1 MKRKILSIV
10 MVLVLLAGY
19 VPTEHVHASN
29 EEKRCP
35 DCDVYWGDGDVDYC
49 QYCTRCEDCCDIC
62 YGCGEICTDCHATDF
77 LAGEDEYAPCPDC
90 GYCKGDGRKVTGGT
104 AKIDYVQTVLPS
116 GKTSIGTKTVNLT
129 AVAEGQTYS
138 FTVPRTTTSNRG
150 SVDYGSNPI
159 EVEFT
164 YAVCDHAG
172 TEQRNAVEATCTKDG
187 YTGDT
192 VCVYCGHVVQKGS
205 YIAPTGHG
213 EPVMATENVYARNG
227 AGNIIYNKR
236 GGYNVPV
243 YIVHAPE
250 DVYCDD
256 MTARGC
262 YSGDKICPDCGEVI
276 EPGSYTAKLYTFV
289 LLNDIDEPAY
299 SSHIAAGLKPAEA
312 AQPGIPGYTGDC
324 VCSVCGTV
332 KYGKSVSS
340 LDELPP
346 DGPVLSFKGMA
357 FGDKNISLYVLLD
370 NNGSRQIDGNV
381 CMSVYYKGRMIA
393 LLLSD
398 TVLPGKGHNEIKQTV
413 SWDMA
418 VGDLRNLSVRS
429 IFFEDAT
436 AIPLSEAMTVQ

>member
-19 VPTEHVHASN
+19 MPTGHVHASN

-35 DCDVYWGDGDVDYC
+35 DCGVYWGDGDVDYC

-192 VCVYCGHVVQKGS
+192 VCVYC
-205 YIAPTGHG
+205 
-213 EPVMATENVYARNG
+213 
-227 AGNIIYNKR
+227 
-236 GGYNVPV
+236 
-243 YIVHAPE
+243 
-250 DVYCDD
+250 DD

-276 EPGSYTAKLYTFV
+276 EPGSYTAKLHTYV

-357 FGDKNISLYVLLD
+357 FGDNNISLYVLLD

-381 CMSVYYKGRMIA
+381 CTSVYYKGRMIA

-418 VGDLRNLSVRS
+418 VGDLRDLSVRS

-436 AIPLSEAMTVQ
+436 GIPLSEAMTVQ